1 MENIFN
7 NRNDV
12 EEVNKLNMDDLYETK
27 HQSDLLKLKTY
38 KMVLTRIHTRIKVTS
53 RQNNSEQFCWFVI
66 PEVIL
71 GAPKY
76 DAPSCVVYV
85 VNELK
90 ENGFNVKYT
99 HPNLLF
105 ISWKHYIPGYVR
117 TEFKKHTG
125 KTIDGF
131 GNEVKKGNKKEEN
144 TVGGLLVNRGKRG
157 SEPETAK
164 KNNKE
169 YKSINSYKP
178 TGKLIYNNELIQ
190 KVQDKFS

>member
-7 NRNDV
+7 NRHDV
-12 EEVNKLNMDDLYETK
+12 DQVDKVNMDDLYEK
-27 HQSDLLKLKTY
+27 KQQSDLLKLKTY

-53 RQNNSEQFCWFVI
+53 RQNNNEQFCWFVI

-76 DAPSCVVYV
+76 DAPSCIVYV

-90 ENGFNVKYT
+90 ENGFKVKYT

-117 TEFKKHTG
+117 SEFKKQTG
-125 KTIDGF
+125 K
-131 GNEVKKGNKKEEN
+131 KESIKQ
-144 TVGGLLVNRGKRG
+144 KRRKLD
-157 SEPETAK
+157 SKANSVSKVCDVAK
-164 KNNKE
+164 MMLKDMN
-169 YKSINSYKP
+169 
-178 TGKLIYNNELIQ
+178 LALIQ
-190 KVQDKFS
+190 

>member
-53 RQNNSEQFCWFVI
+53 RQNNSDQFCWFVI

-76 DAPSCVVYV
+76 DAPSCIVYV
-85 VNELK
+85 INELK

-117 TEFKKHTG
+117 SEFKKQTG
-125 KTIDGF
+125 KNIDGF
-131 GNEVKKGNKKEEN
+131 GNEIKKGNKKEEN

-164 KNNKE
+164 KNSKE
-169 YKSINSYKP
+169 YKAINSYKP

>member
-7 NRNDV
+7 NRHDV
-12 EEVNKLNMDDLYETK
+12 DEVDKVNMDDLYEKK

-38 KMVLTRIHTRIKVTS
+38 KMVLNRIHTRIKVTS
-53 RQNNSEQFCWFVI
+53 RQNNNDQFCWFVI

-85 VNELK
+85 INELK
-90 ENGFNVKYT
+90 ENGFKVKYT

-117 TEFKKHTG
+117 TEIKKQTG
-125 KTIDGF
+125 KSLDGF
-131 GNEVKKGNKKEEN
+131 GNEIKKKNKQEDN
-144 TVGGLLVNRGKRG
+144 MVGGLLINRGKKG
-157 SEPETAK
+157 TNPEVQK
-164 KNNKE
+164 KDKE
-169 YKSINSYKP
+169 YKSIDSYKP

-190 KVQDKFS
+190 KVQDKFA